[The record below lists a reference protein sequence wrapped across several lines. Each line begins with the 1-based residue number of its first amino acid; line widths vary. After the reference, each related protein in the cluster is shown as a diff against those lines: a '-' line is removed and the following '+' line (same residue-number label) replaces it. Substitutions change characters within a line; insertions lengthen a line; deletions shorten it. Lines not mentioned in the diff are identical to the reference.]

1 MKMKLIAA
9 AAFAVAA
16 LPAAH
21 AVDIKAG
28 DWTVSVGGNINAFYT
43 HSSCK
48 EPSGTVGGTA
58 LGDAALAC
66 GGKDSSTVIGNGLL
80 PSMLSVG
87 AKTQQSGYDIG
98 ATIGM
103 GVATATNS
111 AIGQNNV
118 VDVRHAFVTFGNAD
132 MGTVKLG
139 RDYGMFGLTPVLSDM
154 TLLGVG
160 AATKA
165 TQNGRVSLGH
175 LGAGQVYPGT
185 YGQIA
190 YTAPSMGALTVDVGL
205 MSPVDATNTS
215 SDTPQ
220 FQARATYAGQG
231 YKAWASVKSQ
241 QFDARAAAAAT
252 ATTAAVTAAPKFTM
266 NATELGA
273 SVTSGPLGLV
283 ATVQSGKGLGIL
295 ADADQGDIKT
305 SNVFLQGTYQAT
317 PKAKVGLGWGRSKN
331 DTGAGTGLKSNANVT
346 AGLYYSLT
354 KSLTL
359 VGELGQTT
367 SKAFSGASA
376 KQSSVAF
383 GGIFFF

>member
-16 LPAAH
+16 MPAAH

-66 GGKDSSTVIGNGLL
+66 GGKSSSTVIGNGLL

-87 AKTQQSGYDIG
+87 AKTSQGGYDI
-98 ATIGM
+98 ATNIGI
-103 GVATATNS
+103 GVAASSGSAIAANS
-111 AIGQNNV
+111 A
-118 VDVRHAFVTFGNAD
+118 VDVRHASVTFGNAE

-139 RDYGMFGLTPVLSDM
+139 RDYGLFGLNPVLNDM

-165 TQNGRVSLGH
+165 TQLNRVSLGH
-175 LGAGQVYPGT
+175 LGSGMVYPGT

-190 YTAPSMGALTVDVGL
+190 YTTPSMNGLTVDVGL
-205 MSPVDATNTS
+205 MSPVDAASTA

-241 QFDARAAAAAT
+241 QFDATGAAA
-252 ATTAAVTAAPKFTM
+252 KFTM
-266 NATELGA
+266 NATELGGSA
-273 SVTSGPLGLV
+273 SFGAFGLV
-283 ATVQSGKGLGIL
+283 AGVQSGKGLGVL
-295 ADADQGDIKT
+295 SDADQGNIKT

-317 PKAKVGLGWGRSKN
+317 PKTKVGLGWGQSKN
-331 DTGAGTGLKSNANVT
+331 DTGTGTGLKSNANVT
-346 AGLYYSLT
+346 AGVYYNLT
-354 KSLTL
+354 KNLTL

-367 SKAFSGASA
+367 SKAFSSVSA